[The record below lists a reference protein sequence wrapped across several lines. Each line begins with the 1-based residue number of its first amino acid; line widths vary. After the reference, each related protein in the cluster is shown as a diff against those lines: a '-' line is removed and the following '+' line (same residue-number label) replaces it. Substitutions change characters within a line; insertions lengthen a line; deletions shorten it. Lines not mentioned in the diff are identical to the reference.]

1 MLDTIRELNRQLK
14 LKALVVANFVP
25 PEGAEQIEQRAAWNH
40 EREDWDLPRYRVV
53 QDIDSGCM

>member
-25 PEGAEQIEQRAAWNH
+25 PEGAEQIEQRASWNH
-40 EREDWDLPRYRVV
+40 EREDWDLPRYR
-53 QDIDSGCM
+53 IGCCSML